1 MLLTVVH
8 VDGSKKG
15 QTETFEQQLVAVG
28 RDPSNQLVFDAFKDQ
43 DVSAKHAQFVIQGE
57 KLMLQDL
64 KSRNGT
70 FVNGTRLGDQPVPV
84 DTGAVVQ
91 FGDKGPKVQ
100 ISFRAAPA
108 GPGKKTQMISE
119 LQGQRQK
126 QQASGSR
133 KLACAVLAMFVLA
146 GLAVGGVFFKGQLDK
161 RNADKEQLSNAEALL
176 PGARKAADE
185 SKASE
190 LAPAT
195 WKSAEEAVAKGEEA
209 RKAEKLAEA
218 ARDFNQAIDFFKQAK
233 AEAERS
239 ELKGQL
245 AAMKEALEKKAQEKQ
260 QQQSEEDKQRQKELD
275 DKKAAAEAAA
285 QAEIDKLKKELEQTK
300 TAAEMGP
307 LVDSALASNRI
318 PQIESVL
325 EKVKQK
331 NAESPSDQLGKWQDQ
346 LSKRLE
352 DLKSIPPRLNKAADD
367 VKARVVMIQATSY
380 MLPSGQ
386 DERTTQIREFLTS
399 TSGTGFLVAKD
410 KIVTAKELIEP
421 WKFDP
426 VALALK
432 KKWDD
437 GKYGYAPRTKIDVL
451 TLNADGIYTVSATSV
466 DSADKPAALTTLY
479 VGADAFSDTP
489 VDQKVN
495 FKGADSV
502 EKIQV
507 HKRDDSNVAVL
518 QLKDGA
524 LVPVPVAAA
533 DDAAKQGDLL
543 VALGQK
549 AGGPDVKSPEQARLY
564 SVQAELTGPNVL
576 GVGGFATWTG
586 GPVLAPDGT
595 VVGLIVEV
603 KPDSMRLVPP
613 SIIKKAAGIN

>member
-119 LQGQRQK
+119 LQGQLQK

-146 GLAVGGVFFKGQLDK
+146 ALAVGGVFFKGQLDK
-161 RNADKEQLSNAEALL
+161 KYSDQEALSNVRTLL
-176 PGARKAADE
+176 PGARKAAEDAR
-185 SKASE
+185 ASE
-190 LAPAT
+190 LALAT
-195 WKSAEEAVAKGEEA
+195 WKTAEEAVARGEEA
-209 RKAEKLAEA
+209 EKAGKINEA
-218 ARDFNQAIDFFKQAK
+218 ARDFAQAVDSFKQAK

-245 AAMKEALEKKAQEKQ
+245 AAMKEALEKKSQEKQ
-260 QQQSEEDKQRQKELD
+260 QQQSEDDKQRQKELD

-307 LVDSALASNRI
+307 LVDSALASNKI
-318 PQIESVL
+318 PQVESVL

-331 NAESPSDQLGKWQDQ
+331 NTESPSDQLGKWQDQ

-380 MLPSGQ
+380 ALPKSQ
-386 DERTTQIREFLTS
+386 QEKNTQIREFLTS
-399 TSGTGFLVAKD
+399 ATGTGFLVGKD
-410 KIVTAKELIEP
+410 KIVTAKELVEP

-426 VALALK
+426 AALALEK
-432 KKWDD
+432 K
-437 GKYGYAPRTKIDVL
+437 YAEVLSYRAATKIDVL
-451 TLNADGIYTVSATSV
+451 TLNGEGIYTVTATNDPSI
-466 DSADKPAALTTLY
+466 DNPTLSTIY

-489 VDQKVN
+489 VDQKVT
-495 FKGADSV
+495 FRGADSV
-502 EKIQV
+502 EKVQV

>member
-15 QTETFEQQLVAVG
+15 QTETFEQQVIGVG

-43 DVSAKHAQFVIQGE
+43 DVSSKHAQFVIQGE
-57 KLMLQDL
+57 KLMLQDM

-84 DTGAVVQ
+84 DTGSVIQ

-108 GPGKKTQMISE
+108 APGKKTQMISE
-119 LQGQRQK
+119 LQGQLQK
-126 QQASGSR
+126 QQAAGSR
-133 KLACAVLAMFVLA
+133 KLVCAVLAMFILA

-176 PGARKAADE
+176 PGARKAAEDA
-185 SKASE
+185 KAAD

-195 WKSAEEAVAKGEEA
+195 WKSAEDAVARGEDA
-209 RKAEKLAEA
+209 RKADKLAEA
-218 ARDFNQAIDFFKQAK
+218 ARDFNQAIDAFKQAK
-233 AEAERS
+233 ADAERADLTS
-239 ELKGQL
+239 KL
-245 AAMKEALEKKAQEKQ
+245 AAMKEEFEKGAQQKQ
-260 QQQSEEDKQRQKELD
+260 QQQSDDAKQRQKELD

-285 QAEIDKLKKELEQTK
+285 QAEIDKLKRELEQTK

-307 LVDSALASNRI
+307 LVDAALASNKI

-331 NAESPSDQLGKWQDQ
+331 NTESPSDQLAKWQDQ
-346 LSKRLE
+346 LGKRLE
-352 DLKSIPPRLNKAADD
+352 DLKSIPPRLEKAAQD

-380 MLPSGQ
+380 ALPKSQ
-386 DERTTQIREFLTS
+386 QEKNTQIREFLTS
-399 TSGTGFLVAKD
+399 ATGTGFLIAKD
-410 KIVTAKELIEP
+410 RIVTAKELVEP

-426 VALALK
+426 AALALK
-432 KKWDD
+432 KK
-437 GKYGYAPRTKIDVL
+437 YEEVLGYRAATKIEVL
-451 TLNADGIYTVSATSV
+451 TLNGEGIYTVTATNDPSI
-466 DSADKPAALTTLY
+466 DNPTLSTIY
-479 VGADAFSDTP
+479 VGADSFSDAI
-489 VDQKVN
+489 DQKVR
-495 FKGADSV
+495 FRDAETV
-502 EKIQV
+502 EQVQV
-507 HKRDDSNVAVL
+507 HKRDESNVAVL

-524 LVPVPVAAA
+524 LTPIPVAAA
-533 DDAAKQGDLL
+533 DDAAKQGDQV
-543 VALGQK
+543 VALGEK

-564 SVQAELTGPNVL
+564 SVQAELTQPNVL

-603 KPDSMRLVPP
+603 KPDTMRLVSP
-613 SIIKKAAGIN
+613 SIIKKAAGVN